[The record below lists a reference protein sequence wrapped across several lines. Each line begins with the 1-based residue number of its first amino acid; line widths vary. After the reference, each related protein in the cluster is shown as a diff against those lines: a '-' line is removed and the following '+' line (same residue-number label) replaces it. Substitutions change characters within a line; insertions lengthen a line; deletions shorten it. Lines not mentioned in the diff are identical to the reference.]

1 VIQDS
6 LRKTSIAIGDIHG
19 CLEQL
24 CALLEREDIIDSSR
38 NWSAGNSSLI
48 FLGDY
53 MDRGQDGIGVLDFIM
68 HLETQAKN
76 AGGEVIALLGNHDV
90 IMLEA
95 YYFGDELRKDLLK
108 YGQRMTFKEMWLG
121 NAGGHENDLRR
132 IEKHHL
138 EWLRHRPVMHKIG
151 KTLLTHAD
159 SEFYLEYGDSI
170 ENINASIQEI
180 LKQANIDELDKLEER
195 FSSRLAFAYEPTDI
209 ARSFAAQFSATR
221 IVHGHTP
228 IFRLR
233 QLEVSEVTEPFIY
246 ADGICINLDH
256 ALCYG
261 GLGFVYRF

>member
-1 VIQDS
+1 MS
-6 LRKTSIAIGDIHG
+6 LDLSRKTNIAVGDIHG
-19 CLEQL
+19 CFKQL
-24 CALLEREDIIDSSR
+24 LNLLEREDVIDSSR

-53 MDRGQDGIGVLDFIM
+53 MDRGEDGIGVLDFIM

-95 YYFGDELRKDLLK
+95 YYFGNRVVETLLL
-108 YGQRMTFKEMWLG
+108 YGQNLTFKQMWLE
-121 NAGGHENDLRR
+121 NAGGQITDLENF
-132 IEKHHL
+132 EPKHL
-138 EWLRHRPVMHKIG
+138 QWLKSRPVMHQIG
-151 KTLLTHAD
+151 ETLLLHAD
-159 SEFYLEYGDSI
+159 GEFYLEYGSSI
-170 ENINASIQEI
+170 AEINQTITAILMQPEI
-180 LKQANIDELDKLEER
+180 KKIDHLEER
-195 FSSRLAFAYEPTDI
+195 FASRKAFVYDTQV
-209 ARSFAAQFSATR
+209 ARDFAQFFGVKH

-228 IFRLR
+228 IFRLC